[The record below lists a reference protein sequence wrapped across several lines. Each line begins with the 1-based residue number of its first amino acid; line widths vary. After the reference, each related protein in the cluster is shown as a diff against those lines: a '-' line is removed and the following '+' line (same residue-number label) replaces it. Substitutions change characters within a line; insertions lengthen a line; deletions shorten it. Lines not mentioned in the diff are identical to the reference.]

1 MLTPGLVSI
10 TFRPLTK
17 SEIGAL
23 MEECDL
29 HAVEWGGDVHVPSGS
44 PQDIADACSISAEHG
59 IRTVAYGSYYKAWEE
74 TEQSRAAIRQDIG
87 CARAL
92 GAKTIRIWA
101 GQKGSADITAAERAN
116 VVRELQDACDAAKDS
131 GLTVSLECHNWTL
144 TDDCDSS
151 LRLIDEVAREN
162 LRLYWQ
168 PNQFRDDV
176 YNLDALKR
184 TLPYITNVHVFSWE
198 GKEHFPLAK
207 HETLW
212 RQYIDVLASSGK
224 DHNLL
229 LEFMYNNQPE
239 QLKTD
244 SAVLHGWLK

>member
-1 MLTPGLVSI
+1 MLTAGLVSI
-10 TFRPLTK
+10 TFRKLTK
-17 SEIGAL
+17 TEIGAL
-23 MEECDL
+23 MEECGL
-29 HAVEWGGDVHVPSGS
+29 TAIEWGGDVHVPSGS
-44 PQDIADACSISAEHG
+44 PQDIADACSISAAHG
-59 IRTVAYGSYYKAWEE
+59 IRTVAYGSYYKPWVGS
-74 TEQSRAAIRQDIG
+74 EQTRAAIRQDIG

-101 GQKGSADITAAERAN
+101 GQKGSADITAEERAS

-151 LRLIDEVAREN
+151 LRLLEEVARDN

-168 PNQFRDDV
+168 PNQFRDNA
-176 YNLDALKR
+176 YNLETLKR
-184 TLPYITNVHVFSWE
+184 ELPYISNVHVFSWE
-198 GKEHFPLAK
+198 GKDHYPLER
-207 HETLW
+207 HEPLW

-229 LEFMYNNQPE
+229 LEFMHNDQPE

-244 SAVLHGWLK
+244 SAVLHGWLR

>member
-1 MLTPGLVSI
+1 MLTAGLVSI
-10 TFRPLTK
+10 TFRQLSK
-17 SEIGAL
+17 AEIGTL
-23 MEECDL
+23 MEECGL
-29 HAVEWGGDVHVPSGS
+29 TAIEWGGDVHVPSAS
-44 PQDIADACSISAEHG
+44 PQDIADACSISAAHG
-59 IRTVAYGSYYKAWEE
+59 IRPVAYGSYYKPWAES
-74 TEQSRAAIRQDIG
+74 EQSRAAIRQDIG

-101 GQKGSADITAAERAN
+101 GQKGSADITAEERAN
-116 VVRELQDACDAAKDS
+116 VVRELQDACDAAKSS

-151 LRLIDEVAREN
+151 LRLLDEVAREN

-168 PNQFRDDV
+168 PNQFRDNA
-176 YNLDALKR
+176 YNLETLKR
-184 TLPYITNVHVFSWE
+184 ELPYISNVHVFSWE
-198 GKEHFPLAK
+198 GKDHYPLER

-212 RQYIDVLASSGK
+212 RQYIDVLSSSGK

-239 QLKTD
+239 QLKID
-244 SAVLHGWLK
+244 SAVLHNWLK